1 MGYPGRPASPEVF
14 LPEVFLPLPI
24 PPSSMALRV
33 PINVLDFFSYGCH
46 ESELRPQIISPSP
59 KWTKLKKKKKRRKC
73 EEQELASRCGLV
85 TVI

>member
-33 PINVLDFFSYGCH
+33 PINVLDFFYMDVMNLNSDPK
-46 ESELRPQIISPSP
+46 SSPH
-59 KWTKLKKKKKRRKC
+59 L
-73 EEQELASRCGLV
+73 QNGQN
-85 TVI
+85 

>member
-1 MGYPGRPASPEVF
+1 MGYTGRPASPEVF
-14 LPEVFLPLPI
+14 LPLSI

-33 PINVLDFFSYGCH
+33 YINVLDFSYGCH
-46 ESELRPQIISPSP
+46 ESELRPQIFSPSP
-59 KWTKLKKKKKRRKC
+59 KWTKLKKKKRRKC